1 MESQGLPWARR
12 EVAAAVQVSTG
23 VLDEG
28 GDFANE
34 GSSQW
39 ALWTL
44 LGCFEQIPSR
54 LGKGAGGGGCSRL
67 PSASVICLRKPC
79 SDTAEFPRGSRSVLG
94 PVLGGPPADL

>member
-54 LGKGAGGGGCSRL
+54 LGKGAGGGGMFPPTLCQRHLLEKALFRYSRVPQGL
-67 PSASVICLRKPC
+67 SFSSWAS
-79 SDTAEFPRGSRSVLG
+79 SW
-94 PVLGGPPADL
+94 GPPS